1 MNSVFNVSSI
11 GAYPFVLGLFS
22 GYPVGARIVSSLRQE
37 NKISKSD
44 GEKLLVFT
52 NNAGQNKILNPYII
66 YKIQD
71 TRNLN
76 HRNN

>member
-37 NKISKSD
+37 NKN
-44 GEKLLVFT
+44 F
-52 NNAGQNKILNPYII
+52 KI
-66 YKIQD
+66 
-71 TRNLN
+71 
-76 HRNN
+76 